1 MSSNCEIW
9 ITCDRSQ
16 QKLRLPVLPETVAV
30 KNGSKNDTINISGLG
45 EVLIKQDRA
54 ALSFSFSSFFPS
66 GYFAGVAYG
75 PPNPYD
81 CIEKIIAWKNSKNPI
96 KFIVT
101 SMNINLF
108 CEIEQFDYEEK
119 GGDVGTI
126 YYSISL
132 KEYQEVKIR
141 QIDVSPATQ
150 VAQIPADTGQRT
162 DNGQNAK
169 TYTVVKGDCLW
180 NIAKKFY
187 GKGALYTKIYE
198 ANKGVIGGNPDKIY
212 PGQVYTI
219 PD

>member
-9 ITCDRSQ
+9 ITYDRNKK
-16 QKLRLPVLPETVAV
+16 KLRLPVLPESVSV
-30 KNGSKNDTINISGLG
+30 KNGSKNETMNISGLG

-66 GYFAGVAYG
+66 GYFSGVNYG
-75 PPNPYD
+75 PPDPYK
-81 CIEKIIAWKNSKNPI
+81 CVEKIVSWKKSQNPV

-101 SMNINLF
+101 GMDINLY
-108 CEIEQFDYEEK
+108 CEIEQFDYEER
-119 GGDVGTI
+119 GGDVGTV
-126 YYSISL
+126 YYTISL
-132 KEYQEVKIR
+132 KEYQKVKIR
-141 QIDVSPATQ
+141 QIEIAPDTQNAQ
-150 VAQIPADTGQRT
+150 VAADSEQRT
-162 DNGQNAK
+162 DNGETGK

-187 GKGALYTKIYE
+187 GNGSLYTKIYE
-198 ANKGVIGGNPDKIY
+198 ANKGIIGGNPNLIY